1 MINSLL
7 NKVIVREYY
16 RQNVGFFAVV
26 VAIAGSFMRSVE
38 HIALATYAVH
48 SLPLLVMLYFSLWTL
63 YVLKTVLFVLKAF
76 TNPKHEFL
84 YLLRLLP
91 FKNQI
96 TNLLAVQ
103 LLLNQPFLIY
113 GLFVLFQGVK
123 YQTWFSVSLILLFF
137 VVSLLVPVF
146 VYWRALQNPNAS
158 QQLRKLSYVFNLRF
172 TKPYP
177 LFFIQHLLTHQK
189 MSFFSTKL
197 FTCLSIWFV
206 LWLYPTD
213 DYDERL
219 ISLGVLLAGLAHSV
233 LTLHFHQFEQQQLLV
248 YRNLPLILRTRFL
261 NHTLTYGIL
270 FVPEAILLLRNL
282 PDGVSYGYTFGA
294 VSFGLGLV
302 LLCHNFVYFKP
313 LLLEDSAKW
322 VFWSLIAGFFGIMFG
337 LSVWLLAGLCVLL
350 AVWLFYRYYQRVQYS
365 FES

>member
-16 RQNVGFFAVV
+16 RQNVGFFAVL

-63 YVLKTVLFVLKAF
+63 YVLKTVLFVLKSF

-96 TNLLAVQ
+96 TNLLVVQ

-123 YQTWFSVSLILLFF
+123 YQTWLSVSLILLFF
-137 VVSLLVPVF
+137 VVSLVVPVI
-146 VYWRALQNPNAS
+146 VYWRALQSPNAS
-158 QQLRKLSYVFNLRF
+158 QQLRKLSYALNLRF
-172 TKPYP
+172 TKPYS

-213 DYDERL
+213 DYDHRL
-219 ISLGVLLAGLAHSV
+219 ISLGVLLSGLAHSV

-248 YRNLPLILRTRFL
+248 YRNLPLTLSTRFL
-261 NHTLTYGIL
+261 NHSLTYGIL

-282 PDGVSYGYTFGA
+282 PDGVGYGYALG
-294 VSFGLGLV
+294 VISFGLALV
-302 LLCHNFVYFKP
+302 LLCHNFLYFRP
-313 LLLEDSAKW
+313 LLLEDSATW
-322 VFWSLIAGFFGIMFG
+322 AFWGLIAGFFCIMFG